1 MLQQEKK
8 IHFIISFIFYSIIGI
23 SVYFGIKYLLSP
35 LFPFITAFAIISM
48 SQKIIAE
55 LEKRTGSKK
64 KASVIFTLVFVLV
77 FSLAVFGIFYG
88 LFSELSNLANYNKL
102 SLNSR

>member
-35 LFPFITAFAIISM
+35 LFPFITAFVIISM
-48 SQKIIAE
+48 SQKLIAE

-64 KASVIFTLVFVLV
+64 KASVILSALLI
-77 FSLAVFGIFYG
+77 LAV
-88 LFSELSNLANYNKL
+88 LLSAV
-102 SLNSR
+102 SCGDRSS